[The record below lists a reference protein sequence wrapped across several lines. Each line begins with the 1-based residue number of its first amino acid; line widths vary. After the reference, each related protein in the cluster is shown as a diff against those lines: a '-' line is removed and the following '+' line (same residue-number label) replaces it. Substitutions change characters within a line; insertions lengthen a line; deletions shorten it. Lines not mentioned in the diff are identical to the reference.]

1 MAGSGHRAKRT
12 IASAGTLSLLL
23 VAYHALYD
31 ESEDPDK
38 DQADNYRSD
47 IIFDE
52 FQHGLYLQSDSDQTF
67 TFVVSF
73 VASLYGR
80 NRSQIMQAMRATEM
94 MMPAMFA
101 LPVKRLPIWVMIN
114 AMM

>member
-1 MAGSGHRAKRT
+1 MAGSGHRAMRT

-31 ESEDPDK
+31 ESEDTDK

-52 FQHGLYLQSDSDQTF
+52 FQHGLYLLSDSDQTF

-94 MMPAMFA
+94 MMPAIFA

>member
-1 MAGSGHRAKRT
+1 MRT

-23 VAYHALYD
+23 VVYHALYD
-31 ESEDPDK
+31 ESEDTDK

-47 IIFDE
+47 IIFDD
-52 FQHGLYLQSDSDQTF
+52 FQHGLNLQSDSDQTF

-80 NRSQIMQAMRATEM
+80 NRSQIMQAIRATAM
-94 MMPAMFA
+94 ITPAIFA